1 MLQKHSQVSFQMS
14 KQTLRKFRKTEYSY
28 EEENEYEDPR
38 FKVNKRKEK
47 RIERAIRTKD
57 VSVLL
62 DDDDYLD
69 EVY

>member
-1 MLQKHSQVSFQMS
+1 MS
-14 KQTLRKFRKTEYSY
+14 KQALRKFRKTDYSY